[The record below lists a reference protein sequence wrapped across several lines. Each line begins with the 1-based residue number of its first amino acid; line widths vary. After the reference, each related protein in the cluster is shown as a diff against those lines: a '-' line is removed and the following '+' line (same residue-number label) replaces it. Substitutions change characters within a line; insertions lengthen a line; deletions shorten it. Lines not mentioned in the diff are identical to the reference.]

1 VVPGLEA
8 GIHTRPSLQVR
19 TDVEITTINFII
31 LALGAYRL
39 THLITTDAIAD
50 EFRKKVWSKFPPH
63 TKIGYLITCNWCT
76 GFWVSLAF
84 VVGISILPQLTFV
97 VSLVLAISA
106 AIGLIS
112 AWIENK

>member
-1 VVPGLEA
+1 M
-8 GIHTRPSLQVR
+8 
-19 TDVEITTINFII
+19 EITAVTFVI

-50 EFRKKVWSKFPPH
+50 GFRNWVWSKFPPM

-76 GFWVSLAF
+76 GFWVSLLF
-84 VVGISILPQLTFV
+84 VIGASILPQFTFV

-106 AIGLIS
+106 VIGLLS
-112 AWIENK
+112 AWIER

>member
-1 VVPGLEA
+1 MEVTL
-8 GIHTRPSLQVR
+8 
-19 TDVEITTINFII
+19 INFVI

-50 EFRKKVWSKFPPH
+50 KFRDWVWSKFDPT

-84 VVGISILPQLTFV
+84 VIGASVLPQVTFV

-106 AIGLIS
+106 LVGLIS
-112 AWIENK
+112 VWAER

>member
-1 VVPGLEA
+1 M
-8 GIHTRPSLQVR
+8 
-19 TDVEITTINFII
+19 EITLIHFVI
-31 LALGAYRL
+31 LSLAAFRL

-50 EFRKKVWSKFPPH
+50 GFRAKVWSKYPPM

-76 GFWVSLAF
+76 GFWVALLVALSYL
-84 VVGISILPQLTFV
+84 ILPQLTIV
-97 VSLVLAISA
+97 VSLILAISA